1 MLILKYLQSQFM
13 EQSTTN
19 LIEDIIFTW
28 QSVGHTFDS
37 KCRLRIYQLE
47 CDRTVII
54 VSQLPNNTGRSI
66 TNAAEHLIQLVR
78 FQYNLTPAKMMWIEH
93 YPSYNIED
101 EDTYYEVRLVN
112 GEATWNP
119 TNKNKLE
126 TILNVLL

>member
-1 MLILKYLQSQFM
+1 M

-47 CDRTVII
+47 CDRVVII

-78 FQYNLTPAKMMWIEH
+78 FHYHLTPAKMMWIEH
-93 YPSYNIED
+93 YPSCDRENED
-101 EDTYYEVRLVN
+101 IYEEVGLVN
-112 GEATWNP
+112 GRATWNP
-119 TNKNKLE
+119 TTKNKLE
-126 TILNVLL
+126 ALLNVLL

>member
-1 MLILKYLQSQFM
+1 M

-28 QSVGHTFDS
+28 KSVGHTFDS

-47 CDRTVII
+47 CARTVII
-54 VSQLPNNTGRSI
+54 VSNLSENTGRSI

-78 FQYNLTPAKMMWIEH
+78 FQYNLTPNKMMWIEH
-93 YPSYNIED
+93 YPSYERED
-101 EDTYYEVRLVN
+101 KDTFDEVRLIN

-119 TNKNKLE
+119 TTKTKLE
-126 TILNVLL
+126 EMLNVLL